1 MARITVHAVH
11 ADGELRRWT
20 LSERLAAEHLGSEH
34 YTTQLLERV
43 RWATADAEALESPP
57 ADLDADPDDDARPT
71 PLRTASRG
79 TRASRHSGTGPLAG
93 GGAVTT

>member
-20 LSERLAAEHLGSEH
+20 LSERIAADNLDSEH

-43 RWATADAEALESPP
+43 RWATADAEALESPS
-57 ADLDADPDDDARPT
+57 ADLDADPDDDARRT
-71 PLRTASRG
+71 PVRTGSRG
-79 TRASRHSGTGPLAG
+79 DRGSRRSVTRPLASG
-93 GGAVTT
+93 RAVTT